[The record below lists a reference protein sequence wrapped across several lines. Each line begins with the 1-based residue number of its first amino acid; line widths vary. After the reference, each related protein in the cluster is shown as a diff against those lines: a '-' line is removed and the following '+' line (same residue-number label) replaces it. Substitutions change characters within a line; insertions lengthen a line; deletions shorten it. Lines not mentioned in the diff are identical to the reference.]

1 MQSSF
6 LITKKGGGKKKN
18 IDTAALPVTE
28 TKVYGKQKS
37 YLNISI
43 NSTAEIKF
51 GLTKVII
58 LSRLIV
64 QVV

>member
-6 LITKKGGGKKKN
+6 LITKKGGGKKN

-43 NSTAEIKF
+43 NSAELKF
-51 GLTKVII
+51 GLTKVLV

>member
-6 LITKKGGGKKKN
+6 LITKKGGGKKN

-37 YLNISI
+37 YLTISI

-51 GLTKVII
+51 GLTKV
-58 LSRLIV
+58 LVLRRLIV

>member
-6 LITKKGGGKKKN
+6 LITKKGGGKKT

-43 NSTAEIKF
+43 NSSAEIKF
-51 GLTKVII
+51 GLTKVLV